1 MARKSKKLQELQM
14 LFDEDDLDFSLI
26 NDTRIIQELQDKV
39 EKIPDCRNESYIKHK
54 LSDIVML
61 TNEWSEIEAFGVK
74 KEKWLRQYLTLE
86 NGIPSDDTIR
96 IAISNIDRRY
106 FYQAVVELFM
116 DIINKISRLAKADN
130 DTSYSDV
137 ISIDG
142 KTSCGSKRNTT
153 DVLWAKALHT
163 LNAYSN
169 DYGMCV
175 GQVFIDEKTNEIP
188 ATKDLLKI
196 IDIKDTIVT

>member
-14 LFDEDDLDFSLI
+14 LFDENDLDFLLI

-39 EKIPDCRNESYIKHK
+39 EKIPDCRNESYIRHK
-54 LSDIVML
+54 LSDILML

-86 NGIPSDDTIR
+86 NGLPSDDTIR
-96 IAISNIDRRY
+96 IAISNIDSRY

-116 DIINKISRLAKADN
+116 DIINKISRLLKADN
-130 DTSYSDV
+130 DTSYSEV

-153 DVLWAKALHT
+153 DVLGAKNT
-163 LNAYSN
+163 SYSK
-169 DYGMCV
+169 CL
-175 GQVFIDEKTNEIP
+175 FK
-188 ATKDLLKI
+188 
-196 IDIKDTIVT
+196 